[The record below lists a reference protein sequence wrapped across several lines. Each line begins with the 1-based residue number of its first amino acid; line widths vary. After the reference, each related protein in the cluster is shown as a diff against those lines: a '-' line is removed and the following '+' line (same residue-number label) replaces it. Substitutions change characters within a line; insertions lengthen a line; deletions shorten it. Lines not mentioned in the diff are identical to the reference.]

1 MLVSGYLIQS
11 GKPEIIYIQFTL
23 KGVLQV
29 VFINIYVTTI
39 IQKSDLIGRVVEE
52 MEWIEGRTERLEEGQ
67 GRRDVT

>member
-1 MLVSGYLIQS
+1 MQLMTAERRTSLSEEPLVGYLIQS

-39 IQKSDLIGRVVEE
+39 KNKRP
-52 MEWIEGRTERLEEGQ
+52 
-67 GRRDVT
+67 

>member
-1 MLVSGYLIQS
+1 VSGYLIQS

>member
-1 MLVSGYLIQS
+1 MSGYLIQS